1 MKEHKTDINT
11 TLDIQA
17 RAEAIATDI
26 AAQTQFCITAIQSDI
41 NDLTQQMETV
51 GSVYRHAASLYSLLK
66 AWVEIWNTNGSKYK
80 EQPSKSAW
88 VSPTYSMY
96 PQQWSLA
103 TTDTMGDAR
112 RPEHKQ
118 RQKIRSPFLVLPPH
132 IRALAPHQAR
142 FWWKF
147 GLEDRND
154 FLLLRETMLDNPLHA
169 TDGKFH
175 AIDKK
180 REVRCLIYNW
190 DSVNFDSDDVCAYIR
205 RLDLGFVDELL
216 PKMGGKIPILDIR
229 AQHMTPFLWALLE
242 RRSGFIED
250 FTFSIC
256 QSVGIDDGSAP
267 NVAWA
272 NLTHLGRKYL
282 QNTQIPDGLQDHI
295 LRVCGVPT
303 ICSTQSLDNDWAH
316 ATCSTGR
323 FAISVQKKA
332 DWITIQTIPFAKKYI
347 NVTEITG
354 MGSVLGNAAS
364 KGELAISAT
373 MGPFPLDIQELPSR
387 TMEGPITRLLQKHG
401 LEPAG
406 FKRTGGGWKCSVR
419 IGFPSEP
426 MRTSAAILLSRR
438 CHPGINGGK
447 PLQVVYVWD
456 VPSKECTQCYHP
468 DNPPGFSLHP
478 RKKGGGKSVCP
489 NITAVC
495 ALCHN
500 HDHVIAGCGKEYKHQ
515 RVANQQ
521 HFEVTQSSLTAGS
534 LASLGMDSKAQSS
547 KAPSIAKSVHSTS
560 QVRNFFSDEGTPT
573 LLTSFTNTP
582 PQTASK
588 RDRHYPAQDLA
599 ALLIPTCIALVASVL
614 TAATITLIDMLT
626 LRARISR
633 AHVVQSITLIINTVR
648 APMAMMLINL
658 RPMLSKIKNSHH
670 TTSITTQIT
679 RDRVSGF
686 ALATILTVAVALSS
700 TLCSTQHNIPPRISC
715 LALPLLLALVTSLI
729 FALTVT
735 LIELLLSYV

>member
-1 MKEHKTDINT
+1 MDTDMPQVIDPGTLLSIEELGTDLDTILGEPRPIFTQYLDALRDLSPTLHRFHVDLANCTEAFHPPTPTKGCDSLEQQIRDACVIIDTPDRIRAIDEALGNIATVLGSAKDNYNALSARRKLLAAPLNVSDELIGAVSYTTQEFPNIMIKYNTWMKEHKTDINT

-66 AWVEIWNTNGSKYK
+66 AWVEIWNTNGSKFK

-118 RQKIRSPFLVLPPH
+118 RQKIRSPFHVLPPH

-242 RRSGFIED
+242 RRSGFIDD

-347 NVTEITG
+347 NLTQITG

-447 PLQVVYVWD
+447 PLQVAVRVG
-456 VPSKECTQCYHP
+456 C
-468 DNPPGFSLHP
+468 SL
-478 RKKGGGKSVCP
+478 
-489 NITAVC
+489 
-495 ALCHN
+495 
-500 HDHVIAGCGKEYKHQ
+500 Q
-515 RVANQQ
+515 
-521 HFEVTQSSLTAGS
+521 
-534 LASLGMDSKAQSS
+534 GM
-547 KAPSIAKSVHSTS
+547 H
-560 QVRNFFSDEGTPT
+560 
-573 LLTSFTNTP
+573 
-582 PQTASK
+582 
-588 RDRHYPAQDLA
+588 
-599 ALLIPTCIALVASVL
+599 
-614 TAATITLIDMLT
+614 
-626 LRARISR
+626 
-633 AHVVQSITLIINTVR
+633 
-648 APMAMMLINL
+648 
-658 RPMLSKIKNSHH
+658 PMLPS
-670 TTSITTQIT
+670 
-679 RDRVSGF
+679 
-686 ALATILTVAVALSS
+686 
-700 TLCSTQHNIPPRISC
+700 
-715 LALPLLLALVTSLI
+715 
-729 FALTVT
+729 
-735 LIELLLSYV
+735 